1 MLKVDPRTRYATMR
15 HLQDIAAQY
24 GCGIKYSGAYKGLFT
39 LFKVDA
45 EGNQIGD
52 DIWLRE
58 MDDGR
63 IVDKVRSL
71 TLDEWESFISENV
84 SKLHA

>member
-1 MLKVDPRTRYATMR
+1 MLNVDPRARFATMR
-15 HLQDIAAQY
+15 HLQEIAALY
-24 GCGIKYSGAYKGLFT
+24 GCGIRYSGAYKGLFT

-45 EGNQIGD
+45 NGEQVGD

-63 IVDKVRSL
+63 IVDKIRAI
-71 TLDEWESFISENV
+71 TLSEWQDFIAE
-84 SKLHA
+84 KAKQL